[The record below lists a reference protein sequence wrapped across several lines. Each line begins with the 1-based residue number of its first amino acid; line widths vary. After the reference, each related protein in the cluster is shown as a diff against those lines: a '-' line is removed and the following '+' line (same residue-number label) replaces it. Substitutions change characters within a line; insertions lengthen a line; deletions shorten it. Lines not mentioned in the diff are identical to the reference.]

1 MPDIVAKFGC
11 AESSDAQFDFDVLL
25 GPFLSSWL
33 RDFPLQLWTTYDGG
47 QWDEANRRRY
57 CSSNIRQEERERGGH
72 EWKIYVGPSCSTRM
86 CVVYLYSPRTVKRD
100 LRAPTR
106 ERSERCVTLCN
117 HHTRSEKIGGDEKI
131 AWKKKTYVKSHRGK
145 MMIESQ
151 AHLRRWGNL
160 HWQTKI
166 TIPLCWISRDD
177 TQS

>member
-33 RDFPLQLWTTYDGG
+33 RDFPSPLQFVQRTMANN
-47 QWDEANRRRY
+47 ANRRRY
-57 CSSNIRQEERERGGH
+57 CSSNIRQEEKERGGH

-86 CVVYLYSPRTVKRD
+86 CVVYLYSPSTVKRD

-117 HHTRSEKIGGDEKI
+117 HHTRSEKIEGDEKI

-151 AHLRRWGNL
+151 AHLRR
-160 HWQTKI
+160 
-166 TIPLCWISRDD
+166 
-177 TQS
+177 